1 MNSFGDLLRIFIE
14 KSGYTNYKIAQKAS
28 VNRTTLQKILSGE
41 RKPSDVTYNKILPFL
56 KLTPLE
62 KAQLSEAFEISQI
75 GNDIFERRTY
85 VRKLLEKIPD
95 ISFSPSME
103 QHSGDTD
110 ITLPS
115 SIHDT
120 ALFYGTFAIHH
131 LLSQLVQ
138 KESTK
143 TSPCIRINAPA
154 NSSLFSGLISDNMD
168 LLCSHCASIWHLT
181 CFLRS
186 EDQTGSPIF
195 NLQVLENILPFLP
208 LTKLNYRVHY
218 YYKNDQNEADYRQ
231 TAFPYYI
238 LFSDLAVLL
247 SSDYSTALCLSSPEM
262 IIHME
267 NHFNAALLNS
277 MSFTTTFQDPQDVL
291 LHLMEM
297 DLNDLPFYTLEF
309 QPCLTTYLTD
319 KIIQSQIRPE
329 VENAESLSKMVLSR
343 AQQLR
348 KLTSHVSI
356 FSKSG
361 LIDFATTGRI
371 RDLPKEYTY
380 PFSVRNRILILES
393 LYQDI
398 ISNQHTYCMINPL
411 VFPISQN
418 LVCLFHEDASLDFG
432 YFSGNNGCYNCLR
445 IKERTLIETFD
456 DFFQYLQSSSL
467 ICSKE
472 ETLAAIRN
480 CLEQLKA

>member
-1 MNSFGDLLRIFIE
+1 
-14 KSGYTNYKIAQKAS
+14 
-28 VNRTTLQKILSGE
+28 
-41 RKPSDVTYNKILPFL
+41 
-56 KLTPLE
+56 
-62 KAQLSEAFEISQI
+62 
-75 GNDIFERRTY
+75 
-85 VRKLLEKIPD
+85 
-95 ISFSPSME
+95 
-103 QHSGDTD
+103 
-110 ITLPS
+110 
-115 SIHDT
+115 
-120 ALFYGTFAIHH
+120 
-131 LLSQLVQ
+131 
-138 KESTK
+138 
-143 TSPCIRINAPA
+143 
-154 NSSLFSGLISDNMD
+154 
-168 LLCSHCASIWHLT
+168 
-181 CFLRS
+181 
-186 EDQTGSPIF
+186 
-195 NLQVLENILPFLP
+195 
-208 LTKLNYRVHY
+208 
-218 YYKNDQNEADYRQ
+218 
-231 TAFPYYI
+231 
-238 LFSDLAVLL
+238 
-247 SSDYSTALCLSSPEM
+247 
-262 IIHME
+262 
-267 NHFNAALLNS
+267 
-277 MSFTTTFQDPQDVL
+277 
-291 LHLMEM
+291 
-297 DLNDLPFYTLEF
+297 
-309 QPCLTTYLTD
+309 
-319 KIIQSQIRPE
+319 
-329 VENAESLSKMVLSR
+329 MVLSR

-472 ETLAAIRN
+472 ETLTAIRN

>member
-1 MNSFGDLLRIFIE
+1 M
-14 KSGYTNYKIAQKAS
+14 
-28 VNRTTLQKILSGE
+28 
-41 RKPSDVTYNKILPFL
+41 TYNKILPFL

-75 GNDIFERRTY
+75 GNGIFEKRTY

-110 ITLPS
+110 ITFPS

-143 TSPCIRINAPA
+143 TSPYIRINAPA

-218 YYKNDQNEADYRQ
+218 YYKNNQNEADYRQ

-247 SSDYSTALCLSSPEM
+247 SSD
-262 IIHME
+262 
-267 NHFNAALLNS
+267 
-277 MSFTTTFQDPQDVL
+277 
-291 LHLMEM
+291 
-297 DLNDLPFYTLEF
+297 
-309 QPCLTTYLTD
+309 
-319 KIIQSQIRPE
+319 
-329 VENAESLSKMVLSR
+329 
-343 AQQLR
+343 
-348 KLTSHVSI
+348 
-356 FSKSG
+356 
-361 LIDFATTGRI
+361 
-371 RDLPKEYTY
+371 
-380 PFSVRNRILILES
+380 
-393 LYQDI
+393 
-398 ISNQHTYCMINPL
+398 
-411 VFPISQN
+411 
-418 LVCLFHEDASLDFG
+418 
-432 YFSGNNGCYNCLR
+432 
-445 IKERTLIETFD
+445 
-456 DFFQYLQSSSL
+456 
-467 ICSKE
+467 
-472 ETLAAIRN
+472 
-480 CLEQLKA
+480 

>member
-1 MNSFGDLLRIFIE
+1 MNSFGNLLRIFIE

-41 RKPSDVTYNKILPFL
+41 RKPSDTIYNRILPFL

-62 KAQLSEAFEISQI
+62 KAQLSEAFEICLI

-95 ISFSPSME
+95 ISVPPSLERHNETADVALSP
-103 QHSGDTD
+103 TV
-110 ITLPS
+110 
-115 SIHDT
+115 HDS
-120 ALFYGTFAIHH
+120 ALFYGTFTIHH
-131 LLSQLVQ
+131 FLSQFVQ
-138 KESTK
+138 KECSEI
-143 TSPCIRINAPA
+143 SPCIRINAPA
-154 NSSLFSGLISDNMD
+154 DSSLFSSLISENMD
-168 LLCSHCASIWHLT
+168 LLCSHSVTIQHLT

-195 NLQVLENILPFLP
+195 NLQVLENIIPFLP
-208 LTKLNYRVHY
+208 LTSLNYQVHY
-218 YYKNDQNEADYRQ
+218 YYKNNQNEADYRQ

-238 LFSDLAVLL
+238 LFSNLAVLL
-247 SSDYSTALCLSSPEM
+247 SSDYSTALCLSTPEM

-267 NHFNAALLNS
+267 NHFNAALTNS

-297 DLNDLPFYTLEF
+297 DLNDLPFYSLEF

-319 KIIQSQIRPE
+319 KIIQAQIRPDI
-329 VENAESLSKMVLSR
+329 ENGDALSKMVLSR
-343 AQQLR
+343 AQQLK
-348 KLTSHVSI
+348 KLTSHISI

-361 LIDFATTGRI
+361 LIDFATTGQM
-371 RDLPKEYTY
+371 RDLPAEYTY
-380 PFSVRNRILILES
+380 PFSLRNRIIILES

-398 ISNQHTYCMINPL
+398 LTNQHTYCMINPL
-411 VFPISQN
+411 VFPISKN
-418 LVCLFHEDASLDFG
+418 LICLFHQDSSLDFG
-432 YFSGNNGCYNCLR
+432 YFSGNNGGYNCLR
-445 IKERTLIETFD
+445 INERTLIETFD
-456 DFFQYLQSSSL
+456 DFFKYLQSSSL

-472 ETLAAIRN
+472 ETLTTIRN
-480 CLEQLKA
+480 CLTQLKA